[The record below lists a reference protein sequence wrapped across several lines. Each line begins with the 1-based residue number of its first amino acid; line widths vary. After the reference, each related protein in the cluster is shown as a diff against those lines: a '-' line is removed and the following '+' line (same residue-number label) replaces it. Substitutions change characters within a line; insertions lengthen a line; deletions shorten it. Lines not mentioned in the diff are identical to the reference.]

1 MSTPFKSVI
10 ERKIIIEEYTM
21 LIQVLGTGCAKCRT
35 LYEAVKKA
43 VEETGVDAEV
53 EKVEDIQQIM
63 SFDILMTPGLVINGQ
78 VKCAGRVPG
87 AEEIKRLIAE
97 AKAA

>member
-1 MSTPFKSVI
+1 
-10 ERKIIIEEYTM
+10 M
-21 LIQVLGTGCAKCRT
+21 LIQVLGTGCTKCRT
-35 LYEAVKKA
+35 LYEMVKKA

-63 SFDILMTPGLVINGQ
+63 AFELIMTPGLVINGQ
-78 VKCAGRVPG
+78 VKAAGRLPSV
-87 AEEIKRLIAE
+87 EEIKNLILV

>member
-1 MSTPFKSVI
+1 
-10 ERKIIIEEYTM
+10 M
-21 LIQVLGTGCAKCRT
+21 LIQVLGTGCTKCRT
-35 LYEAVKKA
+35 LYEATKKA

-63 SFDILMTPGLVINGQ
+63 AFELIMTPGLAIDGE
-78 VKCAGRVPG
+78 VKVAGRLPSV
-87 AEEIKRLIAE
+87 EEIKKLILV